1 MPKTIVLLLL
11 VVAVGTA
18 YVLGARAGRSRF
30 REISGIAK
38 NVWDD
43 PGVKKVRDATY
54 RKLEKAAKRAAKKL

>member
-30 REISGIAK
+30 REIGGIAK

>member
-1 MPKTIVLLLL
+1 MPKTIVLVLL
-11 VVAVGTA
+11 VVAAGTA
-18 YVLGARAGRSRF
+18 YVLGTKAGRSRF

-43 PGVKKVRDATY
+43 PGVAKVRDAAY